1 MVVGVASLNE
11 AMSHGVEQIGVRD
24 PIVTTN
30 QAAPVAA
37 LRLDDLLQVKGQPR
51 HEVESVV
58 AHQPPDKILTHE
70 EKSKTMTIEMA
81 EKAEMATE
89 VAEGTTLSTKA
100 VTKINNNQE
109 KLGTLIIALK
119 VTEAKITATVVVMW
133 VLRKVVIR
141 VAGIAKTIAT
151 PEVAVAAPA

>member
-37 LRLDDLLQVKGQPR
+37 LRLDDLLQVKGR
-51 HEVESVV
+51 HRQEVESVV

-81 EKAEMATE
+81 EKAEMATV

-100 VTKINNNQE
+100 VTKISNNRE

-119 VTEAKITATVVVMW
+119 VTEAKITATVVVM
-133 VLRKVVIR
+133 
-141 VAGIAKTIAT
+141 
-151 PEVAVAAPA
+151 